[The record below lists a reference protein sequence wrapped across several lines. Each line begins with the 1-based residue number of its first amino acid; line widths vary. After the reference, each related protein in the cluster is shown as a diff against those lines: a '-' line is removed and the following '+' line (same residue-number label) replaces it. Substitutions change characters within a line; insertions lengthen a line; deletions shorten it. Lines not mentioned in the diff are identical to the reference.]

1 MKTKRRIDKGII
13 FLILIILTLVI
24 TAGFFYLNART
35 DSIADAVEKGE
46 QLTVAFLF
54 TDDQGALLFTEL
66 FFYDPGTGK
75 GAILDIPSETGVV
88 ISSQDRIDRIGVLF
102 NPRDPRPYLEQVS
115 AIISQPVPYYMVIS
129 LAHAIDLVDLV
140 DGVDIF
146 NANPVEIL
154 EEKVLLPSGSLVLDG
169 DKAAVFITY
178 QEEGAPLIEKT
189 DRWEKFT
196 QSLLKSWG
204 EKNEYLLQPGVFSLF
219 HRRLDT
225 NLPNQG
231 LKSFLVTLGDFDAGR
246 MVFQRVLGVERV
258 VDDQTL
264 LFRHKDGALLRETV
278 KQTLRS
284 LGNRDVVSDE
294 ELGASLQILN
304 GTPTAGLA
312 TRTAQLFQSYGYDV
326 AEVGNS
332 DSFDREYTVV
342 IDRTGDGTR
351 AQRVASVIRCS
362 RIERQPAVELAGDG
376 ALIDQT
382 IDVTIILGKDFD
394 GRYCKE

>member
-1 MKTKRRIDKGII
+1 MEGI
-13 FLILIILTLVI
+13 
-24 TAGFFYLNART
+24 
-35 DSIADAVEKGE
+35 
-46 QLTVAFLF
+46 
-54 TDDQGALLFTEL
+54 
-66 FFYDPGTGK
+66 
-75 GAILDIPSETGVV
+75 
-88 ISSQDRIDRIGVLF
+88 
-102 NPRDPRPYLEQVS
+102 
-115 AIISQPVPYYMVIS
+115 
-129 LAHAIDLVDLV
+129 
-140 DGVDIF
+140 DIF

-154 EEKVLLPSGSLVLDG
+154 EEKVLLPSGSLILDG
-169 DKAAVFITY
+169 DKAVIFITY
-178 QEEGAPLIEKT
+178 QEEGAPMIEKT

-204 EKNEYLLQPGVFSLF
+204 SKNEFLLQPDVFSLF
-219 HRRLDT
+219 NRLLDSNLT
-225 NLPNQG
+225 NQA
-231 LKSFLVTLGDFDAGR
+231 LKSFLLTLGDFDADR

-294 ELGASLQILN
+294 ELGASLEILN
-304 GTPTAGLA
+304 GTSTAGLA

-326 AEVGNS
+326 AEVGNA
-332 DSFDREYTVV
+332 DSFDREFTVV
-342 IDRTGDGTR
+342 IDRVGDGSR

-362 RIERQPAVELAGDG
+362 RIEREPAVEFSEEG

>member
-1 MKTKRRIDKGII
+1 M
-13 FLILIILTLVI
+13 
-24 TAGFFYLNART
+24 TAGFFYLHTKT
-35 DSIADAVEKGE
+35 DSIADAVEKGD

-54 TDDQGALLFTEL
+54 TDDQGELLFTEL
-66 FFYDPGTGK
+66 FFFDPGTGK

-88 ISSQDRIDRIGVLF
+88 ISSQDRIDRISVLF
-102 NPRDPRPYLEQVS
+102 NAKDPRPFLEQVS
-115 AIISQPVPYYMVIS
+115 TLISQPVPYFMVIS
-129 LAHAIDLVDLV
+129 LSDVVDLVDLV
-140 DGVDIF
+140 EGIDIF

-154 EEKVLLPSGSLVLDG
+154 EEKVLLPSGSLIIDG
-169 DKAAVFITY
+169 DKAVIFITY
-178 QEEGAPLIEKT
+178 QEEGAPMLEKT

-196 QSLLKSWG
+196 HSLLTSWG
-204 EKNEYLLQPGVFSLF
+204 SKNDFLLQPDVFSLF
-219 HRRLDT
+219 HRRLDS
-225 NLPNQG
+225 NLTNQG
-231 LKSFLVTLGDFDAGR
+231 LQSFLLTLGDFDADR

-294 ELGASLQILN
+294 ELGASLEILN
-304 GTPTAGLA
+304 GTSTAGLA

-326 AEVGNS
+326 AEVGNA

-342 IDRTGDGTR
+342 IDRVGDGSR

-362 RIERQPAVELAGDG
+362 RIEREPAVEFSEEG
-376 ALIDQT
+376 ALVDQT